1 MAGAARNC
9 FMQALTLWMAAA
21 EYHSFYARPDLVDC
35 KAPYVAD
42 LMQAL
47 IWWMAGAEYHLL
59 YASPDLLNGKRRV
72 PYASSDLVERRRR
85 VPYAVLSSWM
95 AGAEY
100 RNQYASRME
109 SALPGDD
116 ERLKR
121 KYVLQKT
128 CNRFHKYA
136 EHMQ

>member
-1 MAGAARNC
+1 MAGAARSC
-9 FMQALTLWMAAA
+9 FMQALTGWM
-21 EYHSFYARPDLVDC
+21 
-35 KAPYVAD
+35 AD

-47 IWWMAGAEYHLL
+47 IWRMAGAEYHLL
-59 YASPDLLNGKRRV
+59 YASPALLNGKRRV

-128 CNRFHKYA
+128 CNRLHKYA
-136 EHMQ
+136 EHTQ